1 MPKRIEEAIALR
13 PSDLDEHNILHIRR
27 VIYERSV
34 VEFEQHEY
42 ERIPLDSPIHAELV
56 RRLRQLGEGH
66 DWIFRTRRGTPV
78 DPHNGL
84 ARKLHPAA
92 KAIGIKVGGWHDF
105 RHTFTTAM
113 RRAGVHAK
121 VLSKVLGHGKS
132 TGNLALDVYDH
143 TDDNDIRKA
152 LAMGANWLMQED
164 AIQSALL
171 ANCQM
176 FPQMCPDG
184 PVQQGA
190 SSSS

>member
-1 MPKRIEEAIALR
+1 MDR
-13 PSDLDEHNILHIRR
+13 NNVGHI
-27 VIYERSV
+27 
-34 VEFEQHEY
+34 
-42 ERIPLDSPIHAELV
+42 
-56 RRLRQLGEGH
+56 
-66 DWIFRTRRGTPV
+66 
-78 DPHNGL
+78 L
-84 ARKLHPAA
+84 ARICERAGVP
-92 KAIGIKVGGWHDF
+92 VYSPHDF